1 MQHLSTAKEFEKRSD
16 TLSNAKELQL
26 QKNYGAVVP
35 ILLIAIDGISNDISN
50 LGLFAQES
58 NIGVRDSI

>member
-16 TLSNAKELQL
+16 ILSNAKELQL

-35 ILLIAIDGISNDISN
+35 LLLIAIDGISNDISN

-58 NIGVRDSI
+58 NIGVWDSI